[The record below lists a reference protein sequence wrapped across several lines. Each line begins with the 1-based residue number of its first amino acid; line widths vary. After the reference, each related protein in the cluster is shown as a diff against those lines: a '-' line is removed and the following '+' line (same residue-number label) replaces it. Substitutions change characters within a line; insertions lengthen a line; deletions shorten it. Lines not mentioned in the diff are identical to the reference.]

1 MSTSH
6 NIHNELKNWNL
17 EQFLWYH
24 HSFLILL
31 WFFFSMDRD
40 WRHLCYSN
48 CWCPNFFLSIC
59 HPSCG
64 YAVATKSYMYLIPDR
79 RFSEV
84 SLFSYC
90 WYVAQKIMVHY
101 PPVHDYYFAVLSN
114 VVAVVFGGI
123 EFSVSGR
130 TNFLQYKIG
139 VCYYLLVSQIFPDQQ
154 LPLNKYFFADLPDFC
169 KHVTGDFVL
178 LIIQT
183 SQKIPSKLGT
193 QGKSQW
199 LHLRVSIKDHSLA
212 TLTRAK

>member
-17 EQFLWYH
+17 EQFPWYH

-31 WFFFSMDRD
+31 WFFFSVDRD

-90 WYVAQKIMVHY
+90 WYVAQKIMVYY

-114 VVAVVFGGI
+114 VGAVVLGGI

-139 VCYYLLVSQIFPDQQ
+139 VCYYLLVSQIYCT
-154 LPLNKYFFADLPDFC
+154 YF
-169 KHVTGDFVL
+169 
-178 LIIQT
+178 LINN
-183 SQKIPSKLGT
+183 
-193 QGKSQW
+193 
-199 LHLRVSIKDHSLA
+199 SL
-212 TLTRAK
+212 

>member
-1 MSTSH
+1 MSWKIETL
-6 NIHNELKNWNL
+6 NN
-17 EQFLWYH
+17 FLH
-24 HSFLILL
+24 IIPNFALI
-31 WFFFSMDRD
+31 FFSMDRD

-101 PPVHDYYFAVLSN
+101 SLHDYYFAVLSN
-114 VVAVVFGGI
+114 VGAVVFGGI

-139 VCYYLLVSQIFPDQQ
+139 VCYYLLVSQI
-154 LPLNKYFFADLPDFC
+154 YF
-169 KHVTGDFVL
+169 
-178 LIIQT
+178 LINN
-183 SQKIPSKLGT
+183 
-193 QGKSQW
+193 
-199 LHLRVSIKDHSLA
+199 SL
-212 TLTRAK
+212 